1 MLIHQRIGHTT
12 IHFKSK
18 PYQYIKELE
27 GLKTNTVRIVNDI
40 EDEQIKQS
48 NIDHILIEDTM
59 AERSFSRKLT
69 DITRFSY
76 KDIIIY
82 IFSWN

>member
-1 MLIHQRIGHTT
+1 MHIHQRTGYTT
-12 IHFKSK
+12 IHFKSI
-18 PYQYIKELE
+18 PYQYIKERD
-27 GLKTNTVRIVNDI
+27 GMKSNTVRVVNDI

-82 IFSWN
+82 TFSWN